1 VNSNEEFQK
10 TVLEEFKKLN
20 ERIGNLEQG
29 QESLKH
35 GQTKLERRQENLE
48 QGQAKVLQRQEN
60 LEKGQDAIKKDLKDV
75 IAQTADLTEFRAEMN
90 TKLDKVIN
98 DVSTIEIVTSKN
110 WNDLARLK
118 SVK

>member
-1 VNSNEEFQK
+1 MNSNEEFQK

-35 GQTKLERRQENLE
+35 GQTKLER
-48 QGQAKVLQRQEN
+48 RQEN